1 MGGRSGRWTP
11 LVALALAAFVAL
23 GTAVA
28 RRVGPSH
35 DAVAAA
41 SAPITAPGRPP
52 ARTATAPL
60 ALPARP
66 RVIVFAPHPDDETI
80 AVGGLLARLART
92 RTPLRVVFMTNGD
105 GYPRAVETDFGV
117 ARPTDSDYVAF
128 GELRQREARA
138 ALAHLGVARR
148 DVRFLGFPDGGLA
161 ELWRLHWLPSHPY
174 TSPYTGESSPPEP
187 EGIGYD
193 GQDLKSVVM
202 RILRDFRP
210 NVVVMPHP
218 YDRHLDHAYTAY
230 FVTEALAELEAAHVL
245 PARPTALTYIVHHP
259 WWPATQPAN
268 RERLRPLDAIPDSA
282 WVERDVTAAEL
293 EAKRAALAEYESQ
306 LEVMGG
312 FLRSFLAKNE
322 LFATVD
328 RTVLDRI
335 ASIH

>member
-1 MGGRSGRWTP
+1 
-11 LVALALAAFVAL
+11 
-23 GTAVA
+23 
-28 RRVGPSH
+28 
-35 DAVAAA
+35 
-41 SAPITAPGRPP
+41 
-52 ARTATAPL
+52 
-60 ALPARP
+60 
-66 RVIVFAPHPDDETI
+66 
-80 AVGGLLARLART
+80 
-92 RTPLRVVFMTNGD
+92 MTNGD

-202 RILRDFRP
+202 RVLRDFRP

-218 YDRHLDHAYTAY
+218 YDVHLDHAHTAY
-230 FVTEALAELEAAHVL
+230 FVTEALTDLDAAHAL
-245 PARPTALTYIVHHP
+245 PMRPAVLTYLVHHP

-268 RERLRPLDAIPDSA
+268 AERLRPLDALPDTA
-282 WVERDVTAAEL
+282 WVESELSAADL
-293 EAKRAALAEYESQ
+293 DAKRAALAEYDSQ

-312 FLRSFLAKNE
+312 FLRSFVAKNE